1 MDAST
6 LYRAGRLDEAITAL
20 GQRLRDD
27 PTDQRSRTFLF
38 ELLCF
43 AGQLDRAEKHLD
55 LLASGGTEAEMG
67 AWLYRSALHADRVRL
82 EMFRTGSLPV
92 GSEPRPVS
100 GTLNGQPFESLE
112 DADPRIGA
120 RLEVFAAGAYQWIP
134 FDLLASIQV
143 EEPKKLR
150 DLLWTTAR
158 VTPSAHYRGGELG
171 EVLLPVLTPLSCDH
185 SEGTVRLGMETRW
198 EEDTGG
204 REIPYGQKVLLVDGE
219 DIPFLEIRELQIT
232 PPSPEDG

>member
-1 MDAST
+1 VDAST
-6 LYRAGRLDEAITAL
+6 LYRAGRLDEAIAAL

-27 PTDQRSRTFLF
+27 PTDLRSRTFLF

-43 AGQLDRAEKHLD
+43 AGQHDRAEKHLD

-82 EMFRTGSLPV
+82 EMFRTGSLPA

-158 VTPSAHYRGGELG
+158 VTPSPAYRGGELG

-185 SEGTVRLGMETRW
+185 AEGTVRLGMETRW
-198 EEDTGG
+198 EEDAAG

-219 DIPFLEIRELQIT
+219 DIPLLEIRELQIT
-232 PPSPEDG
+232 PPSPGDG

>member
-6 LYRAGRLDEAITAL
+6 LYRAGRLDEAIAAL

-43 AGQLDRAEKHLD
+43 AGQHDRAEKHLD

-82 EMFRTGSLPV
+82 EMFRTGSLPA

-134 FDLLASIQV
+134 LEVLASIRIEGPQ
-143 EEPKKLR
+143 KLR
-150 DLLWTTAR
+150 DLLWISAR
-158 VTPSAHYRGGELG
+158 VTPADAYRGGELG
-171 EVLLPVLTPLSCDH
+171 EVLLPVLTPLTSDH
-185 SEGTVRLGMETRW
+185 PEGTVRLGMETRW
-198 EEDTGG
+198 EEEAGG
-204 REIPYGQKVLLVDGE
+204 REIPSGQKVLLVDGE
-219 DIPFLEIRELQIT
+219 DIPFLEVREILIT
-232 PPSPEDG
+232 PPSREDG